1 MKLKI
6 LTLFLILTIVT
17 AFAQT
22 SDADSSPRV
31 LNKASLA
38 MRAAKDGYVRVIVG
52 FKSDSYP
59 ELIGASRRAGLN
71 TNGTARA
78 RAAEKADAAVKAET
92 RRSREKALES
102 VNSKN
107 FIINRAYD
115 YTPEAAMEI
124 TVEGLS
130 ELSNNPLVEYIVED
144 VPRKLPETVSAP
156 YAGINSTGQIG
167 ADTLWTSGYTGA
179 GWYVAIIDT
188 GIRRTHE
195 MFAGKNNIIEACF
208 SSLNDCPNNSSN
220 LKDVI
225 GAAAHYESTYYS
237 YDHGSHVAGIAAGN
251 GPVQKGVAYDA
262 DIIAVQV
269 FSRFENKSDC
279 GDRFPCV
286 LSYDSDQKA
295 ALEYIYSKK
304 NTYNIAA
311 VNLSLGDGKHGGY
324 CDADDLLYTRA
335 INNLTYADI
344 AVAVAAGNEEYCSAV
359 GTPACIQNAITVGAV
374 DYTDQEAYFSNYL
387 KDVLDIYAPGVGI
400 NSSVGSGDSDYEAW
414 NGTSMATPHITG
426 AFALFRQ
433 KSGVV
438 SVNQLLTAMKNT
450 ASPVN
455 KKHSCSV
462 DIAEGR
468 INADSVASAISNDA
482 RVSVSINSD
491 DAYVNSTEMTLNI
504 TGTDSLGIN
513 GYYISESTSVP
524 NGSQFIA
531 TTPETNISITD
542 ESLTLS
548 GSNGL
553 KSVYVW
559 VKDLNEN
566 ISLPASDTIILDT
579 VAPYIVSITPENS
592 STNVS
597 RSTNLSI
604 TFSEPVL
611 SSSLTASNLSLTNQ
625 STLEPVTDGNLT
637 ISGNTVTFNP
647 ASNLSAGTAYTVNI
661 STGVTD
667 LAGNA
672 LSSAGQSYFVTS
684 SAAPIGDEDNNTDS
698 GSSGGGGGG
707 GCAAGGSSDYL
718 LLMIMLFAGI
728 ILKRRKI

>member
-71 TNGTARA
+71 TKGTARA

-92 RRSREKALES
+92 RKSREKALEAVDS
-102 VNSKN
+102 RHFV
-107 FIINRAYD
+107 INRAYD

-156 YAGINSTGQIG
+156 YAGIDSTGQIG

-195 MFAGKNNIIEACF
+195 MFAGKNIIEACF

-269 FSRFENKSDC
+269 FSKFESQLNC
-279 GDRFPCV
+279 GNRFPCV
-286 LSYDSDQKA
+286 LSYPSDQKA
-295 ALEYIYSKK
+295 ALEYIYSRR

-311 VNLSLGDGKHGGY
+311 VNLSLGDGENGGY
-324 CDADDLLYTRA
+324 CDTDDLLYTRA

-344 AVAVAAGNEEYCSAV
+344 AVAVAAGNEEYCGAV
-359 GTPACIQNAITVGAV
+359 GTPACIQNAIAVGAV
-374 DYTDQEAYFSNYL
+374 DYTDQEADFSNYL

-400 NSSVGSGDSDYEAW
+400 NSSVGGGDSDYEAW

-433 KSGVV
+433 KSGIV

-450 ASPVN
+450 ASPVS
-455 KKHSCSV
+455 HECTVHGDES
-462 DIAEGR
+462 R
-468 INADSVASAISNDA
+468 INADNVASAISNNA
-482 RVSVSINSD
+482 RVNVSINSD
-491 DAYVNSTEMTLNI
+491 DIYVNSTELTLNI
-504 TGTDSLGIN
+504 TGADSLGIN
-513 GYYISESTSVP
+513 GYYISETGSVP
-524 NGSQFIA
+524 TVSQFTA
-531 TTPETNISITD
+531 VAPETNISITD
-542 ESLTLS
+542 ESLSLS

-579 VAPYIVSITPENS
+579 VAPYVVSITPSNN

-597 RSTNLSI
+597 RSTNISVR
-604 TFSEPVL
+604 FSEPVL
-611 SSSLTASNLSLTNQ
+611 ASSLTASNLSLTNQ
-625 STLEPVTDGNLT
+625 STLEAVTSGNLT

-647 ASNLSAGTAYTVNI
+647 ASDLSAGTAYTVNI

-684 SAAPIGDEDNNTDS
+684 SAASIDDEDNNTDS

-707 GCAAGGSSDYL
+707 SGCAAGSSSDYL
-718 LLMIMLFAGI
+718 LLGLMLFTGI
-728 ILKRRKI
+728 ALKRRKI

>member
-71 TNGTARA
+71 TKGTARA

-92 RRSREKALES
+92 RKSREKALEAVDS
-102 VNSKN
+102 RHFV
-107 FIINRAYD
+107 INRAYD

-124 TVEGLS
+124 TVEGLA
-130 ELSNNPLVEYIVED
+130 ELSSNPLVEYIVED
-144 VPRKLPETVSAP
+144 VPRKLPETLSAP

-179 GWYVAIIDT
+179 GWYVAVLDT

-195 MFAGKNNIIEACF
+195 MFAGKNIIEACF
-208 SSLNDCPNNSSN
+208 SLRDDCPDGSDEMYGS
-220 LKDVI
+220 
-225 GAAAHYESTYYS
+225 GAAAHYESTYDA

-262 DIIAVQV
+262 DIIAIQV
-269 FSRFENKSDC
+269 FSRFEHEQNC
-279 GDRFPCV
+279 GGNAPLYRDCV

-295 ALEYIYSKK
+295 ALQYIYSIR

-311 VNLSLGDGKHGGY
+311 ANLSLGGGQYSSY
-324 CDADDLLYTRA
+324 CDANDSSYTT
-335 INNLTYADI
+335 IVNSLTDADI
-344 AVAVAAGNEEYCSAV
+344 AVAVAAGNEEYCGAV

-374 DYTDQEAYFSNYL
+374 TYTDQEADFSNYL

-414 NGTSMATPHITG
+414 SGTSMATPHITG
-426 AFALFRQ
+426 AFALFKQ
-433 KSGVV
+433 KNSTASV
-438 SVNQLLTAMKNT
+438 SQLVTAMKNT
-450 ASPVN
+450 ASQVTHVCAVYGN
-455 KKHSCSV
+455 
-462 DIAEGR
+462 EGR
-468 INADSVASAISNDA
+468 INADDVVTAISNA
-482 RVSVSINSD
+482 PGVSVSLNSD
-491 DAYVNSTEMTLNI
+491 SSHAKSANIIVTLS
-504 TGTDSLGIN
+504 GTDSLGIN
-513 GYYISESTSVP
+513 GYYISESTSIP
-524 NGSQFIA
+524 DESEFSAITE
-531 TTPETNISITD
+531 TTSLLTNVSFVLSGGDGTKTVYAWLKNTAGNISNT
-542 ESLTLS
+542 
-548 GSNGL
+548 
-553 KSVYVW
+553 
-559 VKDLNEN
+559 
-566 ISLPASDTIILDT
+566 ASDTIILDT
-579 VAPYIVSITPENS
+579 VAPYIVSITPENN
-592 STNVS
+592 STNIS
-597 RSTNLSI
+597 RSTNISI

-611 SSSLTASNLSLTNQ
+611 SSSLTASNMSLTNQ
-625 STLEPVTDGNLT
+625 STLEPVTSGNLT

-647 ASNLSAGTAYTVNI
+647 ASDLSAGTAYTVSI

-684 SAAPIGDEDNNTDS
+684 SAASIGDEDNNTDS
-698 GSSGGGGGG
+698 GSSGGGGGS

-718 LLMIMLFAGI
+718 LIIAMLFAGI